1 MEFTPPSKVGE
12 GKKGGSEHNIH
23 MLTFRSPLGT
33 MSLLCAAALQK
44 KPFPEPVAPITAM
57 RIPEGEGEG
66 EGMVIGPVAG
76 LSAKPEF
83 MYPPSSLPGFGQHSH
98 SHTLVAPKAAA
109 PSPWE
114 RRMSSEQ
121 VSRVV
126 VSEKDMVD

>member
-1 MEFTPPSKVGE
+1 MKCTPPSKVGE
-12 GKKGGSEHNIH
+12 GKGGSEPSIH
-23 MLTFRSPLGT
+23 MLTLRSPLGT
-33 MSLLCAAALQK
+33 MPLLCAAALQK
-44 KPFPEPVAPITAM
+44 KLFPEPAAPITAM

-66 EGMVIGPVAG
+66 GGMVIGPVSG

-83 MYPPSSLPGFGQHSH
+83 KYPPSSLPGFGQHSH
-98 SHTLVAPKAAA
+98 SHTLVASMAVVS
-109 PSPWE
+109 SPWE